1 MKRTYCLLLTA
12 VLALSILAVLPAFA
26 QTYTVNGADDV
37 TWRGTTRYNNTNVF
51 GLFTR
56 NDGNSDRAY
65 VEFALPN
72 VPAGFEL
79 VNANLLLYNYWGTPH
94 GKTVN
99 QNVRVRGTTMN
110 FSETGNAPSGTSHE
124 SWTIA
129 VNSFH
134 VDSTPRLYT
143 LDITSFF
150 NQYKGNTVT
159 MSIRALSGT
168 GDGPIFTDK
177 EGTNGSGS
185 ARPRVQYTIA
195 PIPEPTSMLALALGL
210 GALVARRRK

>member
-1 MKRTYCLLLTA
+1 MKRTYCLLLA
-12 VLALSILAVLPAFA
+12 IALALAILAVLPAFA
-26 QTYTVNGADDV
+26 ETYTINGADDV
-37 TWRGTTRYNNTNVF
+37 TWRGSTAYNNTSVF
-51 GLFTR
+51 GLFTKG
-56 NDGNSDRAY
+56 DGTSDRAY

-72 VPAGFEL
+72 VPVGYEL
-79 VNANLLLYNYWGTPH
+79 VGANLLLYNYWGTPQ
-94 GKTVN
+94 GKTVSCD
-99 QNVRVRGTTMN
+99 VRIRGTEMN
-110 FSETGNAPSGTSHE
+110 FSETGGAPSGTAHE
-124 SWTIA
+124 DWTIA

-134 VDSTPRLYT
+134 VDSTPKLYT

-150 NQYKGNTVT
+150 DQYKGKTVT
-159 MSIRALSGT
+159 MSIRALATT

-185 ARPRVQYTIA
+185 ERPRVQYTIN